1 MRTASVFLLYITLLI
16 KKYMYDAL
24 SNKMMMT
31 NNCASLKTDWFLII
45 YLHYMKGSPKNSMK
59 YFKS

>member
-1 MRTASVFLLYITLLI
+1 
-16 KKYMYDAL
+16 MYDAL
-24 SNKMMMT
+24 SNKMIMT

-45 YLHYMKGSPKNSMK
+45 YLHYMKGSVKNSMK